1 MSQGIIEIHPR
12 VEDPDLVEITAS
24 IAQDNPAA
32 ARRVLQAVRRA
43 FELVARFPE
52 MGTFY
57 RTEQPKLMGIRMI
70 PVRPFRNYL
79 VFYMPLSGNA
89 GVRILYVLHGA
100 RDISELFKKDSR

>member
-1 MSQGIIEIHPR
+1 MSQSIIEIHPS
-12 VEDPDLVEITAS
+12 VQDPDLVEITAS
-24 IAQDNPAA
+24 IARDNPAA
-32 ARRVLQAVRRA
+32 ARRVLQAVRRS

-57 RTEQPKLMGIRMI
+57 RTEQLKLKGIRMI

-79 VFYMPLSGNA
+79 VFYVPLSNDA
-89 GVRILYVLHGA
+89 GVRILDVLHGA

>member
-1 MSQGIIEIHPR
+1 
-12 VEDPDLVEITAS
+12 
-24 IAQDNPAA
+24 
-32 ARRVLQAVRRA
+32 
-43 FELVARFPE
+43 
-52 MGTFY
+52 
-57 RTEQPKLMGIRMI
+57 MGIRMI